1 MLLVGLDL
9 PLKVLP
15 LIRLLL
21 VHVHAATGNQYVC
34 MPIEKNNN
42 NMLYSSLYDCIAC
55 LLVMFFLIYDV
66 TLWG

>member
-21 VHVHAATGNQYVC
+21 VHVHVATNNQYDYC
-34 MPIEKNNN
+34 MIIVTPDEF
-42 NMLYSSLYDCIAC
+42 YAHHSDE
-55 LLVMFFLIYDV
+55 FLFIFV
-66 TLWG
+66 

>member
-21 VHVHAATGNQYVC
+21 VHVHAATDNQYVC
-34 MPIEKNNN
+34 MPIEKIIITCYIHLC
-42 NMLYSSLYDCIAC
+42 MIVFLAC
-55 LLVMFFLIYDV
+55 HVLSHL
-66 TLWG
+66 